1 LYDFYHKIKLYN
13 SLNLPHNKQSIM
25 KKFKIIALLILGGI
39 AHTEAQEL
47 DVNLQIRPRF
57 EYRNGYKTL
66 LPYGQ
71 EGTSEISQRSR
82 LNFNYKQEDLT
93 VKLTLQNTRTWGD
106 VSPSTQK
113 DVNGVAV
120 FEAWA
125 QYDFTK
131 KWSARMGRQVLSYD
145 NQRILGE
152 QDWGQQAQSHDALT
166 VSFHPENHHLDLGVA
181 YNSDAE
187 NTFQTPY
194 TVSNYKAMQYVWYH
208 TTFDKVGASLLVL
221 NTGYE
226 FSRTPATIP
235 VELVVNY
242 KQTFGTYLTY
252 KTGKIDTNLSAYG
265 QTGKSADKQVSAWNA
280 AANFTYNITDSFKA
294 GLGYEILSGKDS
306 NDTSTAIKSFNPIFG
321 TNHAFNGYMDY
332 FYVGGGHLNNVGLQ
346 DAFLK
351 LNYSVNK
358 WQFALMPHVFFA
370 AADVV
375 TPLPQTA
382 KLDSYLGTEID
393 ATFGYNFKK
402 DIIVT
407 GGYSQMFGS
416 ETLEFIKY
424 PGVANHANN
433 WAWLMI
439 SVNPRIFSWKK

>member
-1 LYDFYHKIKLYN
+1 MKKIK
-13 SLNLPHNKQSIM
+13 IVV
-25 KKFKIIALLILGGI
+25 LLIMVGLSFDI
-39 AHTEAQEL
+39 QAQEL

-71 EGTSEISQRSR
+71 EGTSQISQRSR
-82 LNFNYKQEDLT
+82 LNFNYKQDELT

-106 VSPSTQK
+106 VAPTASGDK
-113 DVNGVAV
+113 NGVAV

-152 QDWGQQAQSHDALT
+152 QDWGTQAQSHDALT
-166 VSFHPENHHLDLGVA
+166 VSFHPENHHLDLGIA

-194 TVSNYKAMQYVWYH
+194 TVANYKAMQYAWYH
-208 TTFDKVGASLLVL
+208 TNFDKIGASLLLL

-226 FSRTPATIP
+226 YKNN
-235 VELVVNY
+235 VDKLLVDY

-252 KTGKIDTNLSAYG
+252 KTEKIDSNLSVYG

-280 AANFTYNITDSFKA
+280 AVNFNYNITEAFKA
-294 GLGYEILSGKDS
+294 GLGYEYLSGKDS
-306 NDTSTAIKSFNPIFG
+306 NATSTVIKSFNPLFG

-346 DAFLK
+346 DAFIK

-358 WQFALMPHVFFA
+358 WQFALIPHVFLS
-370 AADVV
+370 AADVIK
-375 TPLPQTA
+375 PLNE
-382 KLDSYLGTEID
+382 KMDSYLGTEID

-402 DIIVT
+402 DITVS
-407 GGYSQMFGS
+407 GGYSQMFGT
-416 ETLEFIKY
+416 ETLEFIKN
-424 PGVANHANN
+424 GKANHTNN

>member
-1 LYDFYHKIKLYN
+1 
-13 SLNLPHNKQSIM
+13 M
-25 KKFKIIALLILGGI
+25 KKLRILILLVLGGMSASI
-39 AHTEAQEL
+39 QAQEL
-47 DVNLQIRPRF
+47 DVNLQVRPRF

-66 LPYGQ
+66 LPEGQ
-71 EGTSEISQRSR
+71 KGTSQISQRSR

-106 VSPSTQK
+106 VVPAATADK
-113 DVNGVAV
+113 NGVAV

-125 QYDFTK
+125 QYNFTQ

-166 VSFHPENHHLDLGVA
+166 VSYHTETQKLDLGGA
-181 YNSDAE
+181 YNSTAE
-187 NTFQTPY
+187 NVLQTPY
-194 TVSNYKAMQYVWYH
+194 TVNTYKTLQYAWYH
-208 TTFDKVGASLLVL
+208 NQFNTELGLSFLLL

-226 FSRTPATIP
+226 YANPDAKL
-235 VELVVNY
+235 LVDY
-242 KQTFGTYLTY
+242 KQTFGPYLTY
-252 KTGKIDTNLSAYG
+252 KNNKIDSNFWLYG
-265 QTGKSADKQVSAWNA
+265 QTGKSNDLQVSAWNA
-280 AANFTYNITDSFKA
+280 AANFGYQITESFKA
-294 GLGYEILSGKDS
+294 GLGYEFLSGKAS
-306 NDTSTAIKSFNPIFG
+306 NDGSTVIKSFNPIFG
-321 TNHAFNGYMDY
+321 TNHGFNGYMDY
-332 FYVGGGHLNNVGLQ
+332 FYVGNHLNNIGLQ

-351 LNYSVNK
+351 LNYNINK
-358 WQFALMPHVFFA
+358 WQFALIPHVFLS

-375 TPLPQTA
+375 TPLPQSA

-402 DIIVT
+402 DITVS

-416 ETLEFIKY
+416 KTLEFIKT
-424 PGVANHANN
+424 GDADHTNN

>member
-1 LYDFYHKIKLYN
+1 MKKIK
-13 SLNLPHNKQSIM
+13 IVV
-25 KKFKIIALLILGGI
+25 LLILVGLSFDI
-39 AHTEAQEL
+39 QAQEL

-71 EGTSEISQRSR
+71 EGTSQISQRSR
-82 LNFNYKQEDLT
+82 LNFNYKQDELT

-106 VSPSTQK
+106 VAPTAPGDK
-113 DVNGVAV
+113 NGVAV

-152 QDWGQQAQSHDALT
+152 QDWGTQAQSHDALT
-166 VSFHPENHHLDLGVA
+166 VSFHPENHHLDLGIA

-194 TVSNYKAMQYVWYH
+194 TVANYKAMQYAWYH
-208 TTFDKVGASLLVL
+208 TNFDKIGASLLVL

-226 FSRTPATIP
+226 YKNS
-235 VELVVNY
+235 VDKLLVDY

-252 KTGKIDTNLSAYG
+252 KTEKIDSNLSVYG
-265 QTGKSADKQVSAWNA
+265 QTGKSADQQVSAWNA
-280 AANFTYNITDSFKA
+280 AVNFNYNINEAFKA
-294 GLGYEILSGKDS
+294 GLGYEYLSGKDS
-306 NDTSTAIKSFNPIFG
+306 NATSTVIKSFNPLFG

-346 DAFLK
+346 DAFIK

-358 WQFALMPHVFFA
+358 WQFALMPHVFLS
-370 AADVV
+370 AADVIK
-375 TPLPQTA
+375 PLNE
-382 KLDSYLGTEID
+382 KMDSYLGTEID

-402 DIIVT
+402 DITVS
-407 GGYSQMFGS
+407 GGYSQMFGT
-416 ETLEFIKY
+416 ETLEFIKN
-424 PGVANHANN
+424 GKANHTNN